1 MSVIFVRCGSSCFW
15 LVSSSMSIRDSIIIS
30 PVRSSFWSYIISAV
44 IAILFISSPRKTFFG
59 SIVESLKLISYTLG
73 G

>member
-30 PVRSSFWSYIISAV
+30 HCAE
-44 IAILFISSPRKTFFG
+44 FFLVVYYFG
-59 SIVESLKLISYTLG
+59 CDCDSVY
-73 G
+73 